1 MKKLFAITS
10 LALLTSTAFAAEA
23 GKSETGVDY
32 NELSASYVSMDLT
45 SGSTTTT
52 LTGYGLAAT
61 YLLTE
66 NFFVLGSY
74 TSVEKSPTTI
84 AMTSGSVGYR
94 LPMAANTDAVAT
106 IGYSYTTITNQ
117 AHQDSYPMTL
127 GVRAA
132 VTPDVD
138 LGANLIYVEQSDAQ
152 SGFGASIKYKINSN
166 LFVRGDY
173 RSLTDSS
180 QYSIGVGMKF

>member
-32 NELSASYVSMDLT
+32 NELSASYVSMEASSKT
-45 SGSTTTT
+45 Y
-52 LTGYGLAAT
+52 TGYGIAAT

-84 AMTSGSVGYR
+84 ATTSGSVGYR

-106 IGYSYTTITNQ
+106 IGYMYVDKGAT
-117 AHQDSYPMTL
+117 HEDHYPMSL

-138 LGANLIYVEQSDAQ
+138 LGADLLYVQADDTQ

-173 RSLTDSS
+173 KSLTDSS

>member
-1 MKKLFAITS
+1 
-10 LALLTSTAFAAEA
+10 
-23 GKSETGVDY
+23 
-32 NELSASYVSMDLT
+32 
-45 SGSTTTT
+45 
-52 LTGYGLAAT
+52 
-61 YLLTE
+61 
-66 NFFVLGSY
+66 
-74 TSVEKSPTTI
+74 
-84 AMTSGSVGYR
+84 
-94 LPMAANTDAVAT
+94 MAANTDAVAT
-106 IGYSYTTITNQ
+106 IGYMYVDKGATHEDT
-117 AHQDSYPMTL
+117 YPMSL

-180 QYSIGVGMKF
+180 QYAIGVGMKY

>member
-32 NELSASYVSMDLT
+32 NELSASYVSMEAK
-45 SGSTTTT
+45 STTF
-52 LTGYGLAAT
+52 TGYGIAAT

-84 AMTSGSVGYR
+84 ATTSGSVGYR

-106 IGYSYTTITNQ
+106 IGYMYVDKGAT
-117 AHQDSYPMTL
+117 HEDHYPM
-127 GVRAA
+127 
-132 VTPDVD
+132 
-138 LGANLIYVEQSDAQ
+138 
-152 SGFGASIKYKINSN
+152 
-166 LFVRGDY
+166 
-173 RSLTDSS
+173 
-180 QYSIGVGMKF
+180 

>member
-32 NELSASYVSMDLT
+32 NELSISYLSMDST
-45 SGSTTTT
+45 SGSSTTTF
-52 LTGYGLAAT
+52 TGYGLAAT

-74 TSVEKSPTTI
+74 SSVEKSTTTL
-84 AMTSGSVGYR
+84 ATTSGSVGYR

-106 IGYSYTTITNQ
+106 IGYGYVDMGATHEDT
-117 AHQDSYPMTL
+117 YPMSL

-138 LGANLIYVEQSDAQ
+138 LGADLIYVQRDDAQ

-180 QYSIGVGMKF
+180 QYTIGVGFKF

>member
-32 NELSASYVSMDLT
+32 NELSASYVSMEVK
-45 SGSTTTT
+45 STTY
-52 LTGYGLAAT
+52 TGYGIAAT

-84 AMTSGSVGYR
+84 ATTSGSVGYR

-106 IGYSYTTITNQ
+106 IGYKYVDKGAT
-117 AHQDSYPMTL
+117 HEDHYPMSL

-138 LGANLIYVEQSDAQ
+138 LGADLLYVQADDTQ

-173 RSLTDSS
+173 KSLTDSS

>member
-1 MKKLFAITS
+1 MKKLLTLAS
-10 LALLTSTAFAAEA
+10 LALLTSTVFAAEA

-32 NELSASYVSMDLT
+32 NELSASYVSMDST
-45 SGSTTTT
+45 VGTTTT
-52 LTGYGLAAT
+52 FTGYGLAAT
-61 YLLTE
+61 YLLSE

-74 TSVEKSPTTI
+74 TSVEKSTTTI
-84 AMTSGSVGYR
+84 AYTSGSVGYR
-94 LPMAANTDAVAT
+94 LPIAANTDAVAT
-106 IGYSYTTITNQ
+106 IGYSYVDLGTTHEDT
-117 AHQDSYPMTL
+117 YPMSL

-138 LGANLIYVEQSDAQ
+138 LGADLIYVEADNTQ

-173 RSLTDSS
+173 KSLTDSN
-180 QYSIGVGMKF
+180 QYSVGVGIKF

>member
-10 LALLTSTAFAAEA
+10 LAFLTSTAFAAEA

-32 NELSASYVSMDLT
+32 NELSASYVSMEAK
-45 SGSTTTT
+45 STTF
-52 LTGYGLAAT
+52 TGYGIAAT

-84 AMTSGSVGYR
+84 ATTSGSVGYR

-106 IGYSYTTITNQ
+106 IGYMYVDKGAT
-117 AHQDSYPMTL
+117 HEDHYPMSL

-138 LGANLIYVEQSDAQ
+138 LGADLLYVQADDTQ

-166 LFVRGDY
+166 MFIRGDY
-173 RSLTDSS
+173 KSLTDSS
-180 QYSIGVGMKF
+180 QYAIGVGIKF

>member
-1 MKKLFAITS
+1 MKKLLTITS
-10 LALLTSTAFAAEA
+10 LAFLTSAAMAAEA

-32 NELSASYVSMDLT
+32 NELAAGYSSMEMNSKT
-45 SGSTTTT
+45 Y
-52 LTGYGLAAT
+52 TGYGISAT

-74 TSVEKSPTTI
+74 GSVEKSPITI
-84 AMTSGSVGYR
+84 ASTSGSVGYR
-94 LPMAANTDAVAT
+94 LPMATNTDAVAT
-106 IGYSYTTITNQ
+106 IGYSYVDLGTTHEDT
-117 AHQDSYPMTL
+117 YPMSL

-138 LGANLIYVEQSDAQ
+138 LGADLIYVQRDDAQ

-180 QYSIGVGMKF
+180 QYSVGVGIKF

>member
-1 MKKLFAITS
+1 MKKLFTITS
-10 LALLTSTAFAAEA
+10 LAFLTSAAFAAEA

-32 NELSASYVSMDLT
+32 NELAAGYSSMEMSSKT
-45 SGSTTTT
+45 Y
-52 LTGYGLAAT
+52 TGYGISAT

-74 TSVEKSPTTI
+74 GSVEKSPTTI

-94 LPMAANTDAVAT
+94 LPIAANTDAVAT

-138 LGANLIYVEQSDAQ
+138 LGANLIYVQADDTQ

-173 RSLTDSS
+173 KSLTDSS
-180 QYSIGVGMKF
+180 QYTIGVGMKF

>member
-32 NELSASYVSMDLT
+32 NELSASYVSMEAK
-45 SGSTTTT
+45 STTF
-52 LTGYGLAAT
+52 TGYGIAAT

-84 AMTSGSVGYR
+84 ATTSGSVGYR

-106 IGYSYTTITNQ
+106 IGYMYVDKGAT
-117 AHQDSYPMTL
+117 HEDHYPMSL

-138 LGANLIYVEQSDAQ
+138 LGADLLYVQADDTQ

-173 RSLTDSS
+173 KSLTDSS

>member
-32 NELSASYVSMDLT
+32 NELSASYVSMEVK
-45 SGSTTTT
+45 STTY
-52 LTGYGLAAT
+52 TGYGIAAT

-84 AMTSGSVGYR
+84 ATTSGSVGYR

-106 IGYSYTTITNQ
+106 IGYMYVDKGAT
-117 AHQDSYPMTL
+117 HEDHYPMSL

-138 LGANLIYVEQSDAQ
+138 LGADLLYVQADDTQ

-173 RSLTDSS
+173 KSLTDSS

>member
-1 MKKLFAITS
+1 MKKLLTLAS
-10 LALLTSTAFAAEA
+10 LALLTSTVFAAEA

-32 NELSASYVSMDLT
+32 NELSASYVSMDST
-45 SGSTTTT
+45 VGTTTT
-52 LTGYGLAAT
+52 TFTGYGLAAT
-61 YLLTE
+61 YLLSE

-74 TSVEKSPTTI
+74 TSVEKSTTTI
-84 AMTSGSVGYR
+84 SYTSGSVGYR
-94 LPMAANTDAVAT
+94 LPIAANTDAVAT
-106 IGYSYTTITNQ
+106 IGYSYVDLGSTHEDT
-117 AHQDSYPMTL
+117 YPMSL

-138 LGANLIYVEQSDAQ
+138 LGADLIYVEADDAQ

-180 QYSIGVGMKF
+180 QYSVGVGIKF

>member
-32 NELSASYVSMDLT
+32 NELSASYVSMEAK
-45 SGSTTTT
+45 STTF
-52 LTGYGLAAT
+52 TGYGIAAT

-84 AMTSGSVGYR
+84 TTTSGSVGYR

-106 IGYSYTTITNQ
+106 IGYMYVDKGAT
-117 AHQDSYPMTL
+117 HEDHYPMSL

-138 LGANLIYVEQSDAQ
+138 LGADLLYVQADDTQ

-166 LFVRGDY
+166 MFIRGDY
-173 RSLTDSS
+173 KSLTDSS
-180 QYSIGVGMKF
+180 QYAIGVGIKF

>member
-1 MKKLFAITS
+1 MKKLLTLAS
-10 LALLTSTAFAAEA
+10 LALLTSTVFAAEA

-32 NELSASYVSMDLT
+32 NELAAGYSSMEMNSKT
-45 SGSTTTT
+45 Y
-52 LTGYGLAAT
+52 TGYGISAT
-61 YLLTE
+61 YLLSE

-74 TSVEKSPTTI
+74 TSVEKSTTTI
-84 AMTSGSVGYR
+84 AYTSGSVGYR
-94 LPMAANTDAVAT
+94 LPIAANTDAVAT
-106 IGYSYTTITNQ
+106 IGYSYVDLGTTHEDT
-117 AHQDSYPMTL
+117 YPMSL

-138 LGANLIYVEQSDAQ
+138 LGADLIYVEQKDAQ

-180 QYSIGVGMKF
+180 QYSVGVGIKF

>member
-32 NELSASYVSMDLT
+32 NELSASYVSLDAT
-45 SGSTTTT
+45 SAGTTTT
-52 LTGYGLAAT
+52 FTGYGLAAT

-66 NFFVLGSY
+66 NFFILGSY
-74 TSVEKSPTTI
+74 SSVEKSTTTL
-84 AMTSGSVGYR
+84 ATTSGSVGYR

-106 IGYSYTTITNQ
+106 IGYSYFDKGAT
-117 AHQDSYPMTL
+117 HEDKYPMSL

-138 LGANLIYVEQSDAQ
+138 LGADLIYVQADDTQ

-180 QYSIGVGMKF
+180 QYTIGIGIKF

>member
-10 LALLTSTAFAAEA
+10 LAFLTSTAFAAEA

-32 NELSASYVSMDLT
+32 NELSASYVSMEVK
-45 SGSTTTT
+45 STTY
-52 LTGYGLAAT
+52 TGYGIAAT

-84 AMTSGSVGYR
+84 ATTSGSVGYR

-106 IGYSYTTITNQ
+106 IGYKYVDKGAT
-117 AHQDSYPMTL
+117 HEDHYPMSL

-138 LGANLIYVEQSDAQ
+138 LGADLLYVQADDTQ

-173 RSLTDSS
+173 KSLTDSS

>member
-10 LALLTSTAFAAEA
+10 LAFLTSTAFAAEA

-84 AMTSGSVGYR
+84 ATTSGSVGMATPQSHPKPIKIHTPCHWAFARQSR
-94 LPMAANTDAVAT
+94 LMSIWVPISCTCKRTIPKADLVPASNTKSTATCLFAA
-106 IGYSYTTITNQ
+106 TTG
-117 AHQDSYPMTL
+117 L
-127 GVRAA
+127 
-132 VTPDVD
+132 
-138 LGANLIYVEQSDAQ
+138 
-152 SGFGASIKYKINSN
+152 
-166 LFVRGDY
+166 
-173 RSLTDSS
+173 
-180 QYSIGVGMKF
+180 

>member
-32 NELSASYVSMDLT
+32 NELSASYVSMEAK
-45 SGSTTTT
+45 STTF
-52 LTGYGLAAT
+52 TGYGIAAT

-84 AMTSGSVGYR
+84 ATTSGSVGYR

-106 IGYSYTTITNQ
+106 IGYMYVDKGAT
-117 AHQDSYPMTL
+117 HEDHYPMSL

-138 LGANLIYVEQSDAQ
+138 LGADLLYVQADDTQ
-152 SGFGASIKYKINSN
+152 SGFGARIKYKINSN
-166 LFVRGDY
+166 MFIRGDY
-173 RSLTDSS
+173 KSLTDSS
-180 QYSIGVGMKF
+180 QYAIGVGIKF

>member
-1 MKKLFAITS
+1 MKKLLTITS
-10 LALLTSTAFAAEA
+10 LAFLTSAAMAAEA
-23 GKSETGVDY
+23 GQSETGVDY

-84 AMTSGSVGYR
+84 ATTSGSVGYR

-106 IGYSYTTITNQ
+106 IGYGYTTITSQ
-117 AHQDSYPMTL
+117 THQDSYPMSL

-138 LGANLIYVEQSDAQ
+138 LGADLIYVEADDAQ

-173 RSLTDSS
+173 KSLTDSS
-180 QYSIGVGMKF
+180 QYSVGVGIKF

>member
-32 NELSASYVSMDLT
+32 NELSASYVSMEAK
-45 SGSTTTT
+45 STTF
-52 LTGYGLAAT
+52 TGYGIAAT

-84 AMTSGSVGYR
+84 ATTSGSVGYR

-106 IGYSYTTITNQ
+106 IGYMYVDKGAT
-117 AHQDSYPMTL
+117 HEDHYPMSL

-138 LGANLIYVEQSDAQ
+138 LGADLLYVQADDTQ

-166 LFVRGDY
+166 MFIRGHY
-173 RSLTDSS
+173 RSLTHSS
-180 QYSIGVGMKF
+180 QYAIGVGIKF

>member
-32 NELSASYVSMDLT
+32 NELSASYVSMEVK
-45 SGSTTTT
+45 STTY
-52 LTGYGLAAT
+52 TGYGIAAT

-84 AMTSGSVGYR
+84 ATTSGSVGYR

-106 IGYSYTTITNQ
+106 IGYMYVDKGAT
-117 AHQDSYPMTL
+117 HEDHYPMSL

-138 LGANLIYVEQSDAQ
+138 LGADLLYVQADDTQ

-166 LFVRGDY
+166 MFIRGDY
-173 RSLTDSS
+173 KSLTDSS
-180 QYSIGVGMKF
+180 QYAIGVGIKF

>member
-32 NELSASYVSMDLT
+32 NELSASYVSMEAK
-45 SGSTTTT
+45 STTF
-52 LTGYGLAAT
+52 TGYGIAAT

-84 AMTSGSVGYR
+84 ATTSGSVGYR

-106 IGYSYTTITNQ
+106 IGYGYTTITSQ
-117 AHQDSYPMTL
+117 THQDSYPMSL

-138 LGANLIYVEQSDAQ
+138 LGADLLYVQADDTQ

-166 LFVRGDY
+166 MFIRGDY
-173 RSLTDSS
+173 KSLTDSS
-180 QYSIGVGMKF
+180 QYAIGVGIKF

>member
-1 MKKLFAITS
+1 MKKLLTITS
-10 LALLTSTAFAAEA
+10 LAFLTSAAMAAEA

-32 NELSASYVSMDLT
+32 NELAAGYSSMEMNSKT
-45 SGSTTTT
+45 Y
-52 LTGYGLAAT
+52 TGYGISAT

-74 TSVEKSPTTI
+74 GSVEKSPITI
-84 AMTSGSVGYR
+84 ASTSGSVGYR
-94 LPMAANTDAVAT
+94 LPMATNTDAVAT
-106 IGYSYTTITNQ
+106 IGYSYVDLGTTHEDT
-117 AHQDSYPMTL
+117 YPMSL

-138 LGANLIYVEQSDAQ
+138 LGANLIYVEQKDAQ

-180 QYSIGVGMKF
+180 QYSVGVGIKF

>member
-1 MKKLFAITS
+1 MKKLLTLAS
-10 LALLTSTAFAAEA
+10 LALLTSTVFAAEA

-32 NELSASYVSMDLT
+32 NELAAGYSSMEMNSKT
-45 SGSTTTT
+45 Y
-52 LTGYGLAAT
+52 TGYGISAT
-61 YLLTE
+61 YLLSE

-74 TSVEKSPTTI
+74 TSVEKSTTTI
-84 AMTSGSVGYR
+84 AYTSGSVGYR
-94 LPMAANTDAVAT
+94 LPIAANTDAVAT
-106 IGYSYTTITNQ
+106 IGYSYVDLGTTHEDT
-117 AHQDSYPMTL
+117 YPMSL

-138 LGANLIYVEQSDAQ
+138 LGADLIYVEQKDAQ

-173 RSLTDSS
+173 KSLTDSS
-180 QYSIGVGMKF
+180 QYSVGVGIKF

>member
-1 MKKLFAITS
+1 MKKLFTIAS
-10 LALLTSTAFAAEA
+10 LAFLTSTAFAAEA

-32 NELSASYVSMDLT
+32 NELSASYVSMDST

-52 LTGYGLAAT
+52 FTGYGLAAT

-74 TSVEKSPTTI
+74 SSVEKSTNTI

-94 LPMAANTDAVAT
+94 LPIAANTDAVAT
-106 IGYSYTTITNQ
+106 IGYSYMDLGTTHEDT
-117 AHQDSYPMTL
+117 YPMSL

-138 LGANLIYVEQSDAQ
+138 LGADLIYVQADDTQ

-173 RSLTDSS
+173 KSLTDSS
-180 QYSIGVGMKF
+180 QYAIGVGMKF

>member
-1 MKKLFAITS
+1 MKKLFTITS
-10 LALLTSTAFAAEA
+10 LAFLTSAAFAAEA

-32 NELSASYVSMDLT
+32 NELSASYVSMDST

-52 LTGYGLAAT
+52 FTGYGLAAT

-74 TSVEKSPTTI
+74 TSVEKSTTTI
-84 AMTSGSVGYR
+84 SYTSGSVGYR

-106 IGYSYTTITNQ
+106 IGYSYMDLGTTHEDT
-117 AHQDSYPMTL
+117 YPMSL

-138 LGANLIYVEQSDAQ
+138 LGADLIYVQADDTQ

-173 RSLTDSS
+173 KSLTDSS
-180 QYSIGVGMKF
+180 QYTIGVGMKF

>member
-10 LALLTSTAFAAEA
+10 LAFLTSTAFAAEA

-32 NELSASYVSMDLT
+32 NELSASYVSMEAK
-45 SGSTTTT
+45 STTF
-52 LTGYGLAAT
+52 TGYGIAAT

-84 AMTSGSVGYR
+84 ATTSGSVGYR

-106 IGYSYTTITNQ
+106 IGYMYVDKGAT
-117 AHQDSYPMTL
+117 HEDRYPMSM

-138 LGANLIYVEQSDAQ
+138 LGADLIYLQADDTQ

-166 LFVRGDY
+166 MFIRGHY

-180 QYSIGVGMKF
+180 QYAIGVGIKF

>member
-32 NELSASYVSMDLT
+32 NELSASYVSMEASSKT
-45 SGSTTTT
+45 Y
-52 LTGYGLAAT
+52 TGYGIAAT

-84 AMTSGSVGYR
+84 ATTSGSVGYR

-106 IGYSYTTITNQ
+106 IGYGYTTITSQ
-117 AHQDSYPMTL
+117 THQDSYPMSL

-138 LGANLIYVEQSDAQ
+138 LGADLLYVQADDTQ

-166 LFVRGDY
+166 MFIRGDY
-173 RSLTDSS
+173 KSLTDSS
-180 QYSIGVGMKF
+180 QYAIGVGIKF

>member
-32 NELSASYVSMDLT
+32 NELSASYVSMEASSKT
-45 SGSTTTT
+45 Y
-52 LTGYGLAAT
+52 TGYGIAAT

-84 AMTSGSVGYR
+84 ATTSGSVGYR

-106 IGYSYTTITNQ
+106 IGYMYVDKGAT
-117 AHQDSYPMTL
+117 HEDHYPMSL

-138 LGANLIYVEQSDAQ
+138 LGADLLYVQADDTQ

-166 LFVRGDY
+166 MFIRGHY

-180 QYSIGVGMKF
+180 QYAIGVGIKF